1 MYYMPCIDSKQK
13 LVLKRVR
20 LFAQIINALAANP
33 SADTLTHTHSYTLT
47 CILAHSVSTCV
58 SVGISCFSQQ
68 QFRNFHNCKAR
79 KMEKSFHLG
88 IITMHMTK

>member
-33 SADTLTHTHSYTLT
+33 SADTHNHTHSYTLT

-58 SVGISCFSQQ
+58 CLWAFPVLASNSSAIFITAK
-68 QFRNFHNCKAR
+68 R
-79 KMEKSFHLG
+79 EK
-88 IITMHMTK
+88 